1 MADWPDAD
9 EVKQV
14 LDITSTDW
22 DDTIDRV
29 VAAAI
34 AQVKHDVGHWDEYE
48 DEPDDSLSQ
57 AALRL
62 AELIGLR
69 PELAADVGSRD
80 PTYLRLLRGHR
91 RVFGIA

>member
-1 MADWPDAD
+1 MADWPGAD

-34 AQVKHDVGHWDEYE
+34 EQVKEDVGSWDEYE
-48 DEPDDSLSQ
+48 DEPDDSLAQ

-69 PELAADVGSRD
+69 PEAAASLGGTD
-80 PTYLRLLRGHR
+80 PTYLRLLKGHR
-91 RVFGIA
+91 RKFGIA